1 MFSYRN
7 KLETAGASSAAP
19 TSALRVCTHAGPP
32 PGSQDSAPGVSNR
45 TAAVSPT
52 SPTVTG
58 TLKREKDGASRRL
71 GMPSPRPAE
80 PHRTR
85 LSSRA
90 THQEGARP
98 LSQEGRQET
107 DSSSLCDL
115 ALAPHGAK
123 PGNPGR
129 SLSSWEQTGKD
140 PRASSL
146 QAEHSCRIPSYPGAH
161 PRPPGLTAPAAG
173 RGIRTPGNDLFH
185 RGDKV
190 TTPGEGHPSLRQGA
204 CRLLVSSCRATFSR
218 EVPGD
223 TLAMI
228 KGPHGLSGYKQPR
241 RLTAFTARDSLPPK
255 HPPAQTAGA
264 QALRDVTDMPLIL

>member
-32 PGSQDSAPGVSNR
+32 PGSQDSAPRVSNR

-90 THQEGARP
+90 THQRPHVPFLKRGDRKQTQQVCVTWPWHPTVPNQATRGEACPPGSRQAR
-98 LSQEGRQET
+98 T
-107 DSSSLCDL
+107 
-115 ALAPHGAK
+115 
-123 PGNPGR
+123 PGPAACRR
-129 SLSSWEQTGKD
+129 ST
-140 PRASSL
+140 A
-146 QAEHSCRIPSYPGAH
+146 AESPPT
-161 PRPPGLTAPAAG
+161 PGLT
-173 RGIRTPGNDLFH
+173 L
-185 RGDKV
+185 
-190 TTPGEGHPSLRQGA
+190 GHPVSRHQPLAGESA
-204 CRLLVSSCRATFSR
+204 LLEMTSST
-218 EVPGD
+218 EV
-223 TLAMI
+223 T
-228 KGPHGLSGYKQPR
+228 K
-241 RLTAFTARDSLPPK
+241 
-255 HPPAQTAGA
+255 
-264 QALRDVTDMPLIL
+264 

>member
-1 MFSYRN
+1 M
-7 KLETAGASSAAP
+7 
-19 TSALRVCTHAGPP
+19 
-32 PGSQDSAPGVSNR
+32 
-45 TAAVSPT
+45 SPT

-107 DSSSLCDL
+107 DSASLCDL

-146 QAEHSCRIPSYPGAH
+146 QAEHSCRISPPT
-161 PRPPGLTAPAAG
+161 PGLT
-173 RGIRTPGNDLFH
+173 L
-185 RGDKV
+185 
-190 TTPGEGHPSLRQGA
+190 GHPVSRHQPLAGESA
-204 CRLLVSSCRATFSR
+204 LLEMTSST
-218 EVPGD
+218 EV
-223 TLAMI
+223 T
-228 KGPHGLSGYKQPR
+228 K
-241 RLTAFTARDSLPPK
+241 
-255 HPPAQTAGA
+255 
-264 QALRDVTDMPLIL
+264 